1 MGASRTGRMGQESPV
16 PLFAAVDSSRTVSFG
31 KEIRWL
37 FLGPEDDVPFNENV
51 SLRVC
56 IVSQYAGAN
65 MIREAD
71 RPAERMSRE
80 GYLDGRERQCGGNN

>member
-1 MGASRTGRMGQESPV
+1 MGQESPV
-16 PLFAAVDSSRTVSFG
+16 PLFAASALGRRFDGS
-31 KEIRWL
+31 

-65 MIREAD
+65 MILRRAFLHYYRFELTMKRE
-71 RPAERMSRE
+71 
-80 GYLDGRERQCGGNN
+80 